1 VDPLTHTLA
10 GVGLAQ
16 AFFRKRLGP
25 RAVPI
30 LALASNLPDVDV
42 AVHFTLDPTAVLLRR
57 TFGHSIFLLPLW
69 AALLAWLFR
78 RRHRDL
84 SWRLLFGVCLL
95 GAVVHVFFDLVN
107 SFGVV
112 LLWPFSDAR
121 PELAIIFI
129 IDFILTGLLLA
140 PLLVCAPRA
149 LRGRLPALSRLSL
162 AAVGAYVVFCGA
174 LRFVAGRELSREL
187 ERESAAAGRLEAA
200 VAERPPPI
208 EFSYVFP
215 EPLGPHRWRGVARRG
230 GEYGV
235 YLIRPLSGGIERRK
249 AVRTDA
255 GHPRVEAARAT
266 RLGRRLERFFKA
278 PVWRLE
284 GDSEVSVGDLRF
296 RPLAL
301 EREAVFVYVFEVGD
315 DGIASEIPRVGRSAE
330 SPESP
335 PAEAR

>member
-1 VDPLTHTLA
+1 VDPVTHTLV
-10 GVGLAQ
+10 GVGMAQ
-16 AFFRKRLGP
+16 GLFRKRLGT

-42 AVHFTLDPTAVLLRR
+42 AVHFTLDPAAVLLRR

-84 SWRLLFGVCLL
+84 PWRALFGACLL
-95 GAVVHVFFDLVN
+95 GAVVHVCFDLIN

-121 PELAIIFI
+121 PELAIVFI
-129 IDFILTGLLLA
+129 IDLILTGLLLA
-140 PLLVCAPRA
+140 PLLLCAPRSMRA
-149 LRGRLPALSRLSL
+149 RLGALSRASL
-162 AAVGAYVVFCGA
+162 AAAGAYVVFCGA
-174 LRFVAGRELSREL
+174 LRLMAGRELSREL
-187 ERESAAAGRLEAA
+187 ERDGNATG
-200 VAERPPPI
+200 PPPVD
-208 EFSYVFP
+208 FSYVFP
-215 EPLGPHRWRGVARRG
+215 EPFGPHRWRGVARRG
-230 GEYGV
+230 GEYEI
-235 YLIRPLSGGIERRK
+235 YLIRPLSGSIERRQ

-284 GDSEVSVGDLRF
+284 GASEVSVRDLRF
-296 RPLAL
+296 QPLAF
-301 EREAVFVYVFEVGD
+301 EREAVFVYAFEVGA
-315 DGIASEIPRVGRSAE
+315 DGVASEVPRVGRSGDSPAP
-330 SPESP
+330 PESP
-335 PAEAR
+335 GAR